1 MRTVGKGSIIEL
13 NSHIKRITTSLSL
26 MKFTQNENENELD
39 HVTQQLQSFR
49 DVDLFEEKLV
59 PMIRQGLESF
69 YDYDPTVEETKV
81 AIMVTYSFD
90 VSCIYLCVCAC
101 KILK

>member
-1 MRTVGKGSIIEL
+1 
-13 NSHIKRITTSLSL
+13 

-39 HVTQQLQSFR
+39 NVTQQLQSFR

-69 YDYDPTVEETKV
+69 YDYDPAVEETKV

-90 VSCIYLCVCAC
+90 VSCIYLCVCVCAC